1 MTGEVKLR
9 LWKGT
14 AQPLGRRS
22 PYGLYDTGL
31 ATYGSADDAFR
42 HEDAAGFI
50 RLWSLPLRVW
60 AQRQGDE

>member
-1 MTGEVKLR
+1 M
-9 LWKGT
+9 WKGS
-14 AQPLGRRS
+14 AQPIGRRS

-50 RLWSLPLRVW
+50 RLVVAAARVYG
-60 AQRQGDE
+60 RSGKVMTR